1 MNEVEWNGQHDFWLD
16 GVTIRRRWD
25 GLDELSGTYFTDSPT
40 QISPG
45 NFLPSP
51 YGTFQARDVE
61 VKFEPENTAELSVT
75 GIGIYGTKTN
85 RKINSSWTQ
94 NQEGFD
100 DGSETW
106 ITIGRN
112 VFAIGS
118 TSSEQ
123 GGMYV
128 SDVSFEKLDPEFN
141 YFRANV
147 KYRGIL
153 RNKDQKINLSTAA
166 REMGIENVAVNLEP
180 GGWSDPRSGDI
191 LWPRPEVR
199 SSYVRVFNGAP
210 SMADIPSAQAPPVNP
225 GVFNPPLLEGDDSPI
240 KYHWPN
246 GWTIVAREAENL
258 VGTNVWF
265 VQETHIFNAL
275 KTF

>member
-45 NFLPSP
+45 NFLPTP

-61 VKFEPENTAELSVT
+61 VRFEPENTAELSVT

-106 ITIGRN
+106 ITIGRTA
-112 VFAIGS
+112 FAIGS

-128 SDVSFEKLDPEFN
+128 SDVSFERLDPEFN

-153 RNKDQKINLSTAA
+153 RAKSDKIHLSTAA
-166 REMGIENVAVNLEP
+166 REMGIEDVAVNFT
-180 GGWSDPRSGDI
+180 GGWTDPRSGDI
-191 LWPRPEVR
+191 LWPRSEVK
-199 SSYVRVFNGAP
+199 SSYVKAFNGAP
-210 SMADIPSAQAPPVNP
+210 SMADIPSPQFPPVSP
-225 GVFNPPLLEGDDSPI
+225 SVFNPQMTGGATSEL
-240 KYHWPN
+240 KWHWPN

-258 VGTNVWF
+258 VGTNIWF
-265 VQETHIFNAL
+265 VQETHMFNPPA
-275 KTF
+275 TF

>member
-16 GVTIRRRWD
+16 GVTIRRRFD
-25 GLDELSGTYFTDSPT
+25 GLDELSGTYFTDTPT
-40 QISPG
+40 LIAPG
-45 NFLPSP
+45 NALPAP
-51 YGTFQARDVE
+51 YGSFQARDIE
-61 VKFEPENTAELSVT
+61 VRFEPENTAELSVT
-75 GIGIYGTKTN
+75 GIGIYGLKPN
-85 RKINSSWTQ
+85 RKLNSSWTQ

-106 ITIGRN
+106 LVLGRN
-112 VFAIGS
+112 SFLLGS
-118 TSSEQ
+118 ISSEQ

-128 SDVSFEKLDPEFN
+128 SDVTFERLDPSFD

-166 REMGIENVAVNLEP
+166 REMGIENIAVLLP
-180 GGWSDPRSGDI
+180 GGWNDPRSGDI

-199 SSYVRVFNGAP
+199 ASYVQIGNPG
-210 SMADIPSAQAPPVNP
+210 MADIPSARIPPINP
-225 GVFNPPLLEGDDSPI
+225 GVFNPILTGDL
-240 KYHWPN
+240 KWHWPN
-246 GWTIVAREAENL
+246 GWVISAREAENL

-265 VQETHIFNAL
+265 VQETYMFNAAA
-275 KTF
+275 TF